1 MNLEGNLGQ
10 IGKHYWQNGCVPH
23 NNMTNLVSIIGKTA
37 AYPTITWQ
45 IDKYNKKTKVLD
57 FQWVKSTCRSLV
69 LYLSLSTYMYW

>member
-37 AYPTITWQ
+37 AYPTIT
-45 IDKYNKKTKVLD
+45 
-57 FQWVKSTCRSLV
+57 
-69 LYLSLSTYMYW
+69 